1 MPWWVGCTRLHMH
14 SSIASL
20 NWDNT
25 WRWIWERLP
34 WEIKAV
40 LRRAGAPA
48 QISKQVWQVWWLVQP
63 IESRTMTVWRAKKLN
78 CDAFKQNTV
87 NAPVVEA
94 GNQDHRCAKGTRQ
107 FIIDRATCVAVSRRR
122 WCGAEGQ
129 WLSWT
134 TEPLGGVGSA
144 PCLRQWVKSW
154 FQHSVFLGDTVANSA
169 SMCDWKGW
177 HKWQWQLRYEIGCVS
192 NIVNVLPQPRPEPPW
207 EASFLRAVRKLEP
220 LRRNLQF
227 RRQGTAAT
235 ASSSPR
241 RPQTEQVKSMMK
253 YADIQFETY
262 SAEDFGAVRN
272 FIIIHY
278 LYYYT
283 NNCWLVV
290 RNFGSHLEA
299 QGFWKTVA

>member
-40 LRRAGAPA
+40 LRRAGAPAQNA

-134 TEPLGGVGSA
+134 TKPLGGVGSA

-154 FQHSVFLGDTVANSA
+154 FQHSVFLGDTVSNTA
-169 SMCDWKGW
+169 SMCDWMTTAIW
-177 HKWQWQLRYEIGCVS
+177 DRMCFEHLRQREINLGLNRHGRRASFELCESWSLCAEICSSDVRAQQ
-192 NIVNVLPQPRPEPPW
+192 QPRPQAPEGHEGTGEVDENMQIQTIW
-207 EASFLRAVRKLEP
+207 
-220 LRRNLQF
+220 NLFCRGF
-227 RRQGTAAT
+227 R
-235 ASSSPR
+235 SSS
-241 RPQTEQVKSMMK
+241 
-253 YADIQFETY
+253 
-262 SAEDFGAVRN
+262 
-272 FIIIHY
+272 
-278 LYYYT
+278 
-283 NNCWLVV
+283 
-290 RNFGSHLEA
+290 
-299 QGFWKTVA
+299 

>member
-154 FQHSVFLGDTVANSA
+154 FQHSVFLGDTVANTA
-169 SMCDWKGW
+169 SMCDWMTTAIW
-177 HKWQWQLRYEIGCVS
+177 DRMCFEHLRQREINLGLNRHGRRASFELCESWSLCAEICSSDVRAQQ
-192 NIVNVLPQPRPEPPW
+192 QPRPQ
-207 EASFLRAVRKLEP
+207 ALEGH
-220 LRRNLQF
+220 R
-227 RRQGTAAT
+227 
-235 ASSSPR
+235 
-241 RPQTEQVKSMMK
+241 EVKSMMK
-253 YADIQFETY
+253 IC
-262 SAEDFGAVRN
+262 R
-272 FIIIHY
+272 
-278 LYYYT
+278 YT
-283 NNCWLVV
+283 IWNLFC
-290 RNFGSHLEA
+290 R
-299 QGFWKTVA
+299 GFRSSS